1 MGKYDFDKC
10 LRGTSMA
17 KLYVV
22 GIGPG
27 SESAMTGDAKRAIER
42 SEIIGGYTV
51 YVELVRKVYPDKEYF
66 TTPMTKEIDRCRLAL
81 AYAAEGRTCAM
92 VCSGDAG
99 VYGMAGPILQL
110 LPEYPDVDVIVVP
123 GLTAANSGA
132 AVLGAPLMNDY
143 CVISLSDAL
152 TPWPV
157 IEKRLHA
164 VAMGDFV
171 TVLYNPSSRRRADYL
186 GRACDILVCGWVRNI
201 GREGQE
207 HKIMTL
213 GQLKYEQV
221 DMFTTVF
228 IGNSATVCANGFM
241 VTGRGY
247 SQV

>member
-1 MGKYDFDKC
+1 M
-10 LRGTSMA
+10 T

-27 SESAMTGDAKRAIER
+27 SESAMTGDAKRAIEE

-51 YVELVRKVYPDKEYF
+51 YVELVRKIYPNKEYF

-81 AYAAEGRTCAM
+81 THAANGRTCAM

-110 LPEYPDVDVIVVP
+110 LPEYPDVEVIIVS

-132 AVLGAPLMNDY
+132 AVLGAPLTNDY

-157 IEKRLHA
+157 IEKRLRA
-164 VAMGDFV
+164 AAMGDFV

-186 GRACDILVCGWVRNI
+186 GRACDILLETRSADTVCGWVRNI

-207 HKIMTL
+207 QRIMTL
-213 GQLKYEQV
+213 AGLRDEAL

-228 IGNSATVCANGFM
+228 VGSSMTRVIGGRM
-241 VTGRGY
+241 VTPRGY
-247 SQV
+247 EAKER

>member
-1 MGKYDFDKC
+1 
-10 LRGTSMA
+10 MA

-27 SESAMTGDAKRAIER
+27 SEAAMTGDAKRAIEE

-51 YVELVRKVYPDKEYF
+51 YAELVRKIYPDKEYF

-81 AYAAEGRTCAM
+81 AYAAEGRTCSM

-132 AVLGAPLMNDY
+132 AVLGAPLTNDY

-152 TPWPV
+152 TPWQV
-157 IEKRLHA
+157 IEKRLRA
-164 VAMGDFV
+164 AAMGDFV
-171 TVLYNPSSRRRADYL
+171 TVLRRRADYL
-186 GRACDILVCGWVRNI
+186 GKACDILLETRSADTVCGWVRNI

-228 IGNSATVCANGFM
+228 IGNSDTVRTNGFM

>member
-1 MGKYDFDKC
+1 
-10 LRGTSMA
+10 MA

-27 SESAMTGDAKRAIER
+27 SENAMTGDAKRAIEE

-51 YVELVRKVYPDKEYF
+51 YVELVRKIYPDKEYF

-81 AYAAEGRTCAM
+81 THAANGRTCAM

-110 LPEYPDVDVIVVP
+110 LPEYPDVEVVVVP

-132 AVLGAPLMNDY
+132 AVLGAPLTNDY

-157 IEKRLHA
+157 IEKRLRA
-164 VAMGDFV
+164 AAMGDFV

-186 GRACDILVCGWVRNI
+186 GRACDILLESRSADTVCGWVRNI

-228 IGNSATVCANGFM
+228 IGNSDTIYTDGYM

-247 SQV
+247 TKL

>member
-1 MGKYDFDKC
+1 
-10 LRGTSMA
+10 
-17 KLYVV
+17 
-22 GIGPG
+22 
-27 SESAMTGDAKRAIER
+27 
-42 SEIIGGYTV
+42 
-51 YVELVRKVYPDKEYF
+51 
-66 TTPMTKEIDRCRLAL
+66 
-81 AYAAEGRTCAM
+81 M

-132 AVLGAPLMNDY
+132 AVLGAPLTNDY

-152 TPWPV
+152 TPRSV

-164 VAMGDFV
+164 AAMGDFV
-171 TVLYNPSSRRRADYL
+171 TVLYNPSSRRRAGYL
-186 GRACDILVCGWVRNI
+186 SRACDILLETRSADTVCGWVRNI

-207 HKIMTL
+207 HKVMTL
-213 GQLKYEQV
+213 SQLKYEQV

-228 IGNSATVCANGFM
+228 IGNIDTVCTNGLM

-247 SQV
+247 LKL